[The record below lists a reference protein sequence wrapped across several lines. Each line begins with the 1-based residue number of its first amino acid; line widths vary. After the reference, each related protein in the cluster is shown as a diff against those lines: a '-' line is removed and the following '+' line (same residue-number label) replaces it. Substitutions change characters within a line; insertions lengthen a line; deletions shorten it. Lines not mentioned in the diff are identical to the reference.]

1 MQRVQPHAAIGQP
14 FIEFVH
20 PERQHWVLPCAA
32 LNGSQR
38 FAQSGNGGRG
48 LGHGTTRNDERSC
61 FVPVAASGQ
70 PDSARL
76 VARGQIT
83 PARRVT

>member
-1 MQRVQPHAAIGQP
+1 MQRVQPNPAIGQP
-14 FIEFVH
+14 FVKLAY
-20 PERQHWVLPCAA
+20 PERQHRMLPRVA

-38 FAQSGNGGRG
+38 FAQSGNGGRR

-61 FVPVAASGQ
+61 FVPVTASGQ

-76 VARGQIT
+76 VAREQIT
-83 PARRVT
+83 PTRHIA

>member
-1 MQRVQPHAAIGQP
+1 MQRIQPHPAIGQP
-14 FIEFVH
+14 FVKLAYS
-20 PERQHWVLPCAA
+20 ERQHRMLPRSA

-61 FVPVAASGQ
+61 FVPVTASGQ

-76 VARGQIT
+76 VARGQIA
-83 PARRVT
+83 PARRIT